1 MYRNPNVTAKTCFF
15 FISIFDYLVVS
26 VKGCQFLGV
35 ASRMS
40 YYQPIT
46 QHITQFIQTN
56 NTRAFVFG
64 GALGYA
70 VSNGFWHH
78 TPLILLNP
86 VGYSAYQLFVSR
98 SEVVKWCK
106 QSVPLS

>member
-1 MYRNPNVTAKTCFF
+1 M
-15 FISIFDYLVVS
+15 S
-26 VKGCQFLGV
+26 
-35 ASRMS
+35 SRMP

-46 QHITQFIQTN
+46 QHITQFIYTN

-70 VSNGFWHH
+70 FSNGFWHH

-86 VGYSAYQLFVSR
+86 VAYSAYQLFVSR
-98 SEVVKWCK
+98 SEVVNWCK
-106 QSVPLS
+106 QTVRLS